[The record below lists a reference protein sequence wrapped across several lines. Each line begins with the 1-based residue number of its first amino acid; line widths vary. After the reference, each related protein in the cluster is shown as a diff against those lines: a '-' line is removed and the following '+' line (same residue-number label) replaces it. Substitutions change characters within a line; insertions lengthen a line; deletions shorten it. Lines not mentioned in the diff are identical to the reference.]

1 MYLFG
6 ERLFIKPAQERSGRP
21 KRDWQPRMV
30 EARFVGHHSRTQSI
44 IGLTPDGV
52 VYGQCAK
59 RLPREERFPIA
70 GWNEL
75 KGLPWDQNPNARDLP
90 TEASDPDRIVVIQ
103 QPQQRQQRQPEPRQF
118 YVTAAHGDDRLYGKT
133 HGCPK

>member
-6 ERLFIKPAQERSGRP
+6 EKLFIKLAQEQSGRP
-21 KRDWQPRMV
+21 KSDWQPRMV

-44 IGLTPDGV
+44 IGLTPNGV

-59 RLPREERFPIA
+59 RLPREERFPIE
-70 GWNEL
+70 GWDQL

-103 QPQQRQQRQPEPRQF
+103 QPQQQQPVSEPRNF
-118 YVTAAHGDDRLYGKT
+118 YVTLARLMRLHPLSYQFRVLG
-133 HGCPK
+133 

>member
-1 MYLFG
+1 MPNESYSAPTRANLKQTVSGHGPVLAWIPQFAGDVIHKGRRHRKDGKTSYEKENGKRWLKPMYEFA
-6 ERLFIKPAQERSGRP
+6 EILFIKQAQERAGRP

-59 RLPREERFPIA
+59 RLPREERWPIA
-70 GWNEL
+70 GW
-75 KGLPWDQNPNARDLP
+75 D
-90 TEASDPDRIVVIQ
+90 
-103 QPQQRQQRQPEPRQF
+103 
-118 YVTAAHGDDRLYGKT
+118 
-133 HGCPK
+133 

>member
-6 ERLFIKPAQERSGRP
+6 EGLFIRLAQERSGRP
-21 KRDWQPRMV
+21 KRDLQPRMV
-30 EARFVGHHSRTQSI
+30 EARSVGHHSRIQSI
-44 IGLTPDGV
+44 IGLTPEGV

-59 RLPREERFPIA
+59 RLHREKRYPIA

-75 KGLPWDQNPNARDLP
+75 KGLPWDQNSNARDLP

-103 QPQQRQQRQPEPRQF
+103 QPQQQQQQQQ
-118 YVTAAHGDDRLYGKT
+118 
-133 HGCPK
+133 